1 MQLTQKENLN
11 VAVIVLATLNPHKIV
26 ELNALLSDVSVH
38 VLSAHDAGFDEA
50 IDETGATLEENAL
63 LKARAVARATNL
75 PVIADDSGLEVD
87 ALNGTPG
94 VYSARFAG
102 PQCDAA
108 DNRRLLLKKL
118 SGVEPAR
125 RTAQFRCVIAFVRGD
140 IERTFEGV
148 CRGSILTEERGV
160 QGFGYDAVFLPE
172 DKKQSLAELSP
183 EEKNKI
189 SHRAKAMELFKAQL
203 QDLLTPNP

>member
-11 VAVIVLATLNPHKIV
+11 DAVIVLATANQHKV
-26 ELNALLSDVSVH
+26 EELRAMLHSMPVRVI
-38 VLSAHDAGFDEA
+38 SAAEAGFAEE

-63 LKARAVARATNL
+63 LKARTVSRATNL
-75 PVIADDSGLEVD
+75 AVIADDTGLEVD
-87 ALNGTPG
+87 VLAGAPG

-102 PQCDAA
+102 PRCDAA

-125 RTAQFRCVIAFVRGD
+125 RTAQFRCVLAFVWGD
-140 IERTFEGV
+140 VERTFEGV
-148 CRGSILTEERGV
+148 CRGVILTEERGV
-160 QGFGYDAVFLPE
+160 QGFGYDSVFLP
-172 DKKQSLAELSP
+172 DTSVKTLAEMTP

-189 SHRAKAMELFKAQL
+189 SHRAKAMKLFEMHING
-203 QDLLTPNP
+203 TV